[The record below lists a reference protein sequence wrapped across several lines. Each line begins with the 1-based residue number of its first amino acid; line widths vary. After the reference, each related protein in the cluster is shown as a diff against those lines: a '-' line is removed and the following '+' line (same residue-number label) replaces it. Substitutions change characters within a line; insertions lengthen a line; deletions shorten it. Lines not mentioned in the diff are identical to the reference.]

1 MLAAQKGPDSPN
13 ECRDFTSSA
22 LIDAL
27 LPLEVV

>member
-1 MLAAQKGPDSPN
+1 MLAAQKGPDSRN
-13 ECRDFTSSA
+13 ECRGFISSA